1 MNGIYTL
8 GNGVKQGDA
17 LSCSLFILAIEPVI
31 RNLLNNDNITVINSN
46 RLNYCWPKVLAYADD
61 ITIITKNNE
70 ISVNNIFMEYDKLSI
85 ASGLYLNADKT
96 DKFNVHS
103 RNTGA
108 PVRQQNITYNGTQL
122 EINSIP

>member
-1 MNGIYTL
+1 MTKL
-8 GNGVKQGDA
+8 A
-17 LSCSLFILAIEPVI
+17 LTIF
-31 RNLLNNDNITVINSN
+31 LLNI
-46 RLNYCWPKVLAYADD
+46 
-61 ITIITKNNE
+61 
-70 ISVNNIFMEYDKLSI
+70 DKLSI

>member
-61 ITIITKNNE
+61 ITIITKNDE
-70 ISVNNIFMEYDKLSI
+70 ISVNNIFIEY
-85 ASGLYLNADKT
+85 
-96 DKFNVHS
+96 
-103 RNTGA
+103 R
-108 PVRQQNITYNGTQL
+108 
-122 EINSIP
+122 

>member
-1 MNGIYTL
+1 M
-8 GNGVKQGDA
+8 
-17 LSCSLFILAIEPVI
+17 
-31 RNLLNNDNITVINSN
+31 
-46 RLNYCWPKVLAYADD
+46 LAYADD
-61 ITIITKNNE
+61 ITIITKNDE
-70 ISVNNIFMEYDKLSI
+70 ISVNNIFIEYDKLSI